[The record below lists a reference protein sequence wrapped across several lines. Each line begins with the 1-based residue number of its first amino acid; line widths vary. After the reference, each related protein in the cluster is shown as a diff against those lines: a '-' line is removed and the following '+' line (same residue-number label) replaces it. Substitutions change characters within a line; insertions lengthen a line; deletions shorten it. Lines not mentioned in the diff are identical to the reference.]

1 MCLYILYIFYSRSNS
16 FLSHINFPGNPTN
29 LLQNHTRSAAASHT
43 PNNHRRRLPEKR
55 ALASQTAIL
64 EHMETPSTS
73 TLSSDGKT
81 SAPKLLAS
89 SYRRPSSSRTI
100 YGDRFIPSRS
110 SSNFALF
117 NLPNSSSTASSDDS
131 HSAYTNLLKLALFG
145 PECVGGFQPLTP
157 EKSSSGGKF
166 GGRSSSDGSVL
177 QINPPNCNIF
187 KYKTET
193 RKSLHSLSPFGF
205 DDQLPGVSH
214 SPVKAPRK
222 VPRSPYKV
230 GFLILCFQGFE
241 VPILFSLL
249 TFAD

>member
-1 MCLYILYIFYSRSNS
+1 MDS
-16 FLSHINFPGNPTN
+16 
-29 LLQNHTRSAAASHT
+29 
-43 PNNHRRRLPEKR
+43 
-55 ALASQTAIL
+55 
-64 EHMETPSTS
+64 PSTS
-73 TLSSDGKT
+73 TFSPDPKT
-81 SAPKLLAS
+81 PAPKLLGA

-117 NLPNSSSTASSDDS
+117 NLPNSSSNASSDDS
-131 HSAYTNLLKLALFG
+131 NSAYTNLLKSALFG
-145 PECVGGFQPLTP
+145 PECVSGFQPVTP
-157 EKSSSGGKF
+157 EKYNSGGRF
-166 GGRSSSDGSVL
+166 GGRSSSSGSVF
-177 QINPPNCNIF
+177 QTSPPNCNIF

-230 GFLILCFQGFE
+230 GILLFFCNVLKLHYFL
-241 VPILFSLL
+241 LL
-249 TFAD
+249 SD